1 MKLLIYSHFF
11 GPSVGGV
18 ETVVASL
25 ADGLA
30 CHVAETGTRDFEV
43 TLVTETA
50 SDGREDVSE
59 PYRVIRRPS
68 RWKLVKLVWQN
79 DIVHLA
85 GPAFLPLMLAKML
98 RKPTV
103 IEHHG
108 YQSVCPN
115 GLLLLQPDVE
125 VCPGYF
131 QARKYRRCLSCQ
143 AAQIGYIRSLM
154 SLMLQWPRY
163 LLSRVSSVNIAV
175 SDHVR
180 RRLRLPRTSV
190 IYHGVELPTG
200 ETDVNPEDSTA
211 MRFAYVGRF
220 VTEKGV
226 RTLLEAARRLSET
239 QEKFELLLIG
249 DGPLRSELESVTD
262 STGLRDRLRFLG
274 FLDQRRLEHALR
286 DVSVVIMP
294 TISEETAGL
303 AALEQMSRGRLVI
316 ASAIGGL
323 QEAVGDAGLLFTP
336 GNAAELADRMRSVL
350 ENPQLINSLG
360 KAARARA
367 SQMFELSR
375 MIREHAEIYRSL
387 LATSKGNRTES
398 E

>member
-1 MKLLIYSHFF
+1 
-11 GPSVGGV
+11 
-18 ETVVASL
+18 
-25 ADGLA
+25 
-30 CHVAETGTRDFEV
+30 
-43 TLVTETA
+43 
-50 SDGREDVSE
+50 
-59 PYRVIRRPS
+59 
-68 RWKLVKLVWQN
+68 
-79 DIVHLA
+79 
-85 GPAFLPLMLAKML
+85 
-98 RKPTV
+98 
-103 IEHHG
+103 
-108 YQSVCPN
+108 
-115 GLLLLQPDVE
+115 
-125 VCPGYF
+125 
-131 QARKYRRCLSCQ
+131 
-143 AAQIGYIRSLM
+143 M

-180 RRLRLPRTSV
+180 WRLRLPRTSV

>member
-1 MKLLIYSHFF
+1 MRLLIYSHFF
-11 GPSVGGV
+11 RPSVGGV
-18 ETVVASL
+18 ETIVATL

-30 CHVAETGTRDFEV
+30 RLGAGTGKPDFDV

-50 SDGREDVSE
+50 SDSREDLTE
-59 PYRVIRRPS
+59 PYRVIRLPAL
-68 RWKLVKLVWQN
+68 WELIKLIRQS

-85 GPAFLPLMLAKML
+85 GPAFLPLILARIL
-98 RKPTV
+98 HKPTV

-108 YQSVCPN
+108 YQSICLN
-115 GLLLLQPDVE
+115 GQLLLQPELE

-131 QARKYRRCLSCQ
+131 QARKYNRCLSCE
-143 AAQIGYIRSLM
+143 AAQVGYIRGFK

-163 LLSRVSSVNIAV
+163 LLSYISSVNIAV

-180 RRLRLPRTSV
+180 RRLNLPRTFV
-190 IYHGVELPTG
+190 VYHGVELPTG
-200 ETDVNPEDSTA
+200 EVGVSLEDSGA

-226 RTLLEAARRLSET
+226 RTLLEAARIVATTRVD
-239 QEKFELLLIG
+239 FEVLLIG
-249 DGPLRSELESVTD
+249 DGPLRSELQSVID
-262 STGLRDRLRFLG
+262 STGLKDRVQVLG
-274 FLDQRRLEHALR
+274 FLDQRRLQEALR
-286 DVSVVIMP
+286 NVPVVIMP

-323 QEAVGDAGLLFTP
+323 KEAVVDAGLLFTP

-350 ENPQLINSLG
+350 ENPKLIDSLG
-360 KAARARA
+360 KAAQLRA
-367 SQMFELSR
+367 SKMFEVNR
-375 MIREHAEIYRSL
+375 MIREHVEIYRSL
-387 LATSKGNRTES
+387 CATES
-398 E
+398 GN